1 MAVSGTVQAVGALK
15 AGDKVSVRTN
25 YKKEVSGKMK
35 AYLYVLNQE
44 VFDEGVKILKK
55 GVLKTTT
62 VTDTAIKGAVTAEK
76 DGLLYT
82 SLPYQA
88 GWRAKVDGK
97 DADITVLGGSMI
109 GLELT
114 AGEHEVEIY
123 YVPISFLMGFGISA
137 IGLAVF
143 MVLVALASKKILFK
157 KIEPV
162 TEDQIS

>member
-1 MAVSGTVQAVGALK
+1 MNK
-15 AGDKVSVRTN
+15 
-25 YKKEVSGKMK
+25 
-35 AYLYVLNQE
+35 E
-44 VFDEGVKILKK
+44 VFDEGVEILRKN
-55 GVLKTTT
+55 VLKTTT
-62 VTDTAIKGAVTAEK
+62 VTDTAVKGAVTAEK

-114 AGEHEVEIY
+114 AGEHEIEIY

-157 KIEPV
+157 KIEPI